1 MYSRIRLTFLD
12 YKRKD
17 VNTPVCARVVV
28 VIGFEGGKKESFQW
42 TSRQEGTF
50 GIERLMRA

>member
-1 MYSRIRLTFLD
+1 MYSWIRLTFLD
-12 YKRKD
+12 YKRKN